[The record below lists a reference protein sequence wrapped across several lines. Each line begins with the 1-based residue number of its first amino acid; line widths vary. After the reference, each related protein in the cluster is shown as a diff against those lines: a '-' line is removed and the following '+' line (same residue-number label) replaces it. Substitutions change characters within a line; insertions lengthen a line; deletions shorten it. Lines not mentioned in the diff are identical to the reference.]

1 MGKGSLA
8 IKVANWFFEN
18 ENLVAVV
25 PDMPEPTWT
34 DSLAEW
40 AKSKNV
46 KVIESGHYKDIS
58 RKTYIL
64 IWQCLCFMARLLDID
79 SLKDVGIS

>member
-1 MGKGSLA
+1 MNKKNVVLLGKGSLA

-46 KVIESGHYKDIS
+46 PYFNLMTFCNGGSILLCFMLMVTIS
-58 RKTYIL
+58 SAYIL
-64 IWQCLCFMARLLDID
+64 I
-79 SLKDVGIS
+79 